1 MTGVLV
7 FFRTDSIIILRG
19 GEEIENKELTAVTH
33 REGMVGVSEE
43 TRTFTSSPEEPLV
56 QVT

>member
-19 GEEIENKELTAVTH
+19 NEEVGGDRAVRTTA
-33 REGMVGVSEE
+33 
-43 TRTFTSSPEEPLV
+43 LK
-56 QVT
+56 